1 LVFNFSYMIN
11 LILFGKPGSGKGT
24 QAEFLKNFYNLVHI
38 STGDLFRNNIKNK
51 TQLGLL
57 AKSYIDKGGLVP
69 DQVTIE
75 MLINQVNINHDVN
88 GFIFDGFPRT
98 ISQAEALDSF
108 MKSINMKITATISL
122 EAEDSILEERLIKR
136 GQLSGRTDDQDIDKI
151 RNRFNEYNTKTSP
164 LKKYYNSMNKLFNIN
179 GIGTID
185 EIKNR
190 LINLINQIK

>member
-1 LVFNFSYMIN
+1 MIN

-24 QAEFLKNFYNLVHI
+24 QAEFLKKNYNLVHI
-38 STGDLFRNNIKNK
+38 STTFLRNNIKNK

-98 ISQAEALDSF
+98 IPQAQAMIDA
-108 MKSINMKITATISL
+108 KISIEYVIEVAVPDNEIFRRTI
-122 EAEDSILEERLIKR
+122 
-136 GQLSGRTDDQDIDKI
+136 
-151 RNRFNEYNTKTSP
+151 N
-164 LKKYYNSMNKLFNIN
+164 
-179 GIGTID
+179 
-185 EIKNR
+185 
-190 LINLINQIK
+190 